1 MFFENLNIYWGVFF
15 GTGLTFL
22 TTALG
27 AAIVLFFNKISLRFE
42 RICLGLASGIMVAA
56 SVWSLIIPAIELSK
70 NKTVPE
76 YVPAIVG
83 ITVGALFL
91 FMLDKLIPHIHLGN
105 KIPEGTFVSDKIL
118 KIKNKKK
125 LKNIDRINVQKQN
138 KTHKTENSY
147 KKTSLLMAAI
157 TLHNLPEGM
166 AVGLSFALALQ
177 ANNSINIGAAL
188 SLTTGIAIQNIPE
201 GAAISLPLRQNG
213 FGKWK
218 AFIYGALSGIVEPIG
233 GFITVVLVGAI
244 TSILPYF
251 LSFAAGAMLFVVVE
265 ELIPEASRGNHSD
278 LAVCFF
284 MIGFVLMM
292 TLDIAFN

>member
-22 TTALG
+22 TTTLG
-27 AAIVLFFNKISLRFE
+27 AAVVLFFNKISLKFE

-56 SVWSLIIPAIELSK
+56 SIWSLIIPAIDLAKDKS
-70 NKTVPE
+70 VPE

-83 ITVGALFL
+83 VSVGALFL
-91 FMLDKLIPHIHLGN
+91 YMLDKLIPHIHLGN
-105 KIPEGTFVSDKIL
+105 KAPEGTFISDKIL
-118 KIKNKKK
+118 K
-125 LKNIDRINVQKQN
+125 LKNRNKIKRIDRINIQKQN
-138 KTHKTENSY
+138 NIHKGQLGY

-177 ANNSINIGAAL
+177 TNNSINIGAAL

-213 FGKWK
+213 FSKWK
-218 AFIYGALSGIVEPIG
+218 AFLYGALSGIVEPIG
-233 GFITVVLVGAI
+233 GFITVALVGTI
-244 TSILPYF
+244 TSVLPYF
-251 LSFAAGAMLFVVVE
+251 LSFTAGAMLYVVVE

-284 MIGFVLMM
+284 MIGFVIMM
-292 TLDIAFN
+292 TLDIAFG

>member
-56 SVWSLIIPAIELSK
+56 SIWSLIIPAIELAK
-70 NKTVPE
+70 NKSLPE
-76 YVPAIVG
+76 YVPAIIG
-83 ITVGALFL
+83 ITLGAIFL
-91 FMLDKLIPHIHLGN
+91 FALDKLIPHIHLGN
-105 KIPEGTFVSDKIL
+105 KIPEGTFFSDRIL

-125 LKNIDRINVQKQN
+125 LKNIDKINIQKQN
-138 KTHKTENSY
+138 KINRTEGNY

-177 ANNSINIGAAL
+177 SDNSINIGTAF
-188 SLTTGIAIQNIPE
+188 SLTVGIAIQNIPE

-213 FGKWK
+213 FSKWK
-218 AFIYGALSGIVEPIG
+218 AFLYGALSGIVEPIG
-233 GFITVVLVGAI
+233 GFITVALVG
-244 TSILPYF
+244 TVTEILPYF

-265 ELIPEASRGNHSD
+265 ELIPEASRGKHSD

-292 TLDIAFN
+292 TLDIAFG